1 MYRNNAREVKCVDD
15 LCADTPCAVGSIC
28 PAGTAVSTACADRSA
43 FDESPPTALEQLAAL
58 LTTLSSQAPW
68 SDLASAAYCDD
79 ESYLEVDCATV
90 DGVQLP
96 TFDPPAGCYLL

>member
-1 MYRNNAREVKCVDD
+1 MRRPLRFGRK
-15 LCADTPCAVGSIC
+15 PC
-28 PAGTAVSTACADRSA
+28 
-43 FDESPPTALEQLAAL
+43 TALEQLAAL
-58 LTTLSSQAPW
+58 STTLSSQAPW

>member
-1 MYRNNAREVKCVDD
+1 M
-15 LCADTPCAVGSIC
+15 
-28 PAGTAVSTACADRSA
+28 
-43 FDESPPTALEQLAAL
+43 
-58 LTTLSSQAPW
+58 SSQAPW

-96 TFDPPAGCYLL
+96 TFVSVYFADLAGALPPSLGDLGPSLTVLFLPAKAIISVPAEIAALTGLRNEVR